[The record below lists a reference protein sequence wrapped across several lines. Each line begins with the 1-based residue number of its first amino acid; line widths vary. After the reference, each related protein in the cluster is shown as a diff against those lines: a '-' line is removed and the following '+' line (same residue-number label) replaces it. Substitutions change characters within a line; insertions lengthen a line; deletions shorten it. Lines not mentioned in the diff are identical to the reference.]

1 MKAYV
6 FYTDPILEC
15 VELLEKS
22 CEHLDDLEIVRV
34 PGDTHENSDLAG
46 QTGSN
51 DYMVLM
57 TSRWQKLPNIIKENM
72 GDNILFIDADIIF
85 NDNKKDFVK
94 NINLFLEDNDLVTQ
108 YDNNSHMSLRI
119 NMGFLG
125 IKCNEKNFNMF
136 LTFTN
141 KMPEMDWRGGYPQ
154 LQFNDYLKDD
164 EQGRQIK
171 FKILPEDSYGFKK
184 TNDCYF
190 YHAINVGHGTQ
201 AKVTAMKNALQEFEQ
216 FR

>member
-22 CEHLDDLEIVRV
+22 CEELSDLEIVRV
-34 PGDTHENSDLAG
+34 PGDLHTDDDLAG
-46 QTGSN
+46 KTGDN
-51 DYMVLM
+51 NYMVLM

-72 GDNILFIDADIIF
+72 GDNILFMDADIVF
-85 NDNKKDFVK
+85 NKNKKDFVK
-94 NINLFLEDNDLVTQ
+94 NIETFLEDNDLVTQ
-108 YDNNSHMSLRI
+108 YDNNSHMSLSI

-136 LTFTN
+136 LAFTN
-141 KMPEMDWRGGYPQ
+141 KMPEMDFRSGYPQ

-171 FKILPEDSYGFKK
+171 FKILPQGSYGFEK
-184 TNDCYF
+184 TKDSYF
-190 YHAINVGHGTQ
+190 YHAINCGHGTK
-201 AKVTAMKNALQEFEQ
+201 AKISAMKDALQKFE
-216 FR
+216 